1 MNSVGFVLCTPSP
14 SGLLP
19 DVPVAGEL
27 DWLGFV
33 VDDLAHRRARA
44 PEVTRCVRLA
54 ADGGGGGGA
63 GAWVV
68 TTRRRFDE
76 GGGVREVRI

>member
-1 MNSVGFVLCTPSP
+1 
-14 SGLLP
+14 
-19 DVPVAGEL
+19 VPVAGEL

-54 ADGGGGGGA
+54 AGGGA

-76 GGGVREVRI
+76 GGDVREVRSGSEVGQQVVNMGRGRYLTHE